1 MNRIEERLAALK
13 EEGKKAFITYTTA
26 GLPDYDTT
34 KKLMFAQEKAGIDIM
49 EIGVPF
55 SDPIADGPV
64 IQDASYKAIQNGASL
79 EGTFTMMGEVRKAGL
94 NSPVVFMLYYNTVYH
109 YGVENFVNK
118 CIENGVDG
126 LIIPDLP
133 FEEQGQIKD
142 VLAKN
147 ENSPILIQLVSP
159 VSKGRIPM
167 LLENAR
173 GFVYCV
179 SQMGV
184 TGKGANFHSQIR
196 EYLTEVKK
204 SDADAEAAKWQL
216 LYYLKVLKTKGVI
229 RKGKLEFAEKNKK
242 DKKIII
248 IELTDEVEKELD
260 KYIDEIEQL
269 LNQDRIPECIN
280 KSTCKKCAYY
290 EYCYI

>member
-94 NSPVVFMLYYNTVYH
+94 NSPVVFMLYY
-109 YGVENFVNK
+109 K

-204 SDADAEAAKWQL
+204 ESKIPVMMGFGIRTAADVAPLEDIIDGAIVGSHFIKLLEANNYSEEAAADYVATFK
-216 LYYLKVLKTKGVI
+216 
-229 RKGKLEFAEKNKK
+229 
-242 DKKIII
+242 
-248 IELTDEVEKELD
+248 KEL
-260 KYIDEIEQL
+260 
-269 LNQDRIPECIN
+269 N
-280 KSTCKKCAYY
+280 A
-290 EYCYI
+290 

>member
-1 MNRIEERLAALK
+1 MNRIEERLTALK

-34 KKLMFAQEKAGIDIM
+34 KKIMFAQEKAGIDIM

-64 IQDASYKAIQNGASL
+64 IQDGASL

-204 SDADAEAAKWQL
+204 ESKIPVMMGFGIRTAADVAPLEDIIDGAIVGSHFIKLLEANNYSEEAAADYVATFK
-216 LYYLKVLKTKGVI
+216 
-229 RKGKLEFAEKNKK
+229 
-242 DKKIII
+242 
-248 IELTDEVEKELD
+248 KEL
-260 KYIDEIEQL
+260 
-269 LNQDRIPECIN
+269 N
-280 KSTCKKCAYY
+280 A
-290 EYCYI
+290 